1 MFFILLMVELHII
14 LGIFLV
20 SILSFFDFIV
30 FNEEILLALCF
41 LSFLFY
47 CFNTLSESVFSSF
60 ESRALKFEQDLL
72 LSFNVSK
79 LSLITEFNSY
89 LKLRSFIVQFIILMA
104 SLLKFLDQCS
114 IVLAYKPSWVYYQA
128 CLLKFNELALF
139 NSNFINAFRKACV
152 VQLLYSL
159 ILKKSANDLTLIY
172 SKGISKK
179 FNELKLLSI

>member
-1 MFFILLMVELHII
+1 MFVVFFILLMVELHII
-14 LGIFLV
+14 LAIFLV

-114 IVLAYKPSWVYYQA
+114 IVLAYKPS
-128 CLLKFNELALF
+128 
-139 NSNFINAFRKACV
+139 
-152 VQLLYSL
+152 
-159 ILKKSANDLTLIY
+159 
-172 SKGISKK
+172 
-179 FNELKLLSI
+179 

>member
-14 LGIFLV
+14 LAIFLV

-104 SLLKFLDQCS
+104 SLLKFLDQSGAKKCKSCS
-114 IVLAYKPSWVYYQA
+114 FTASSQTCRVFADRFASAI
-128 CLLKFNELALF
+128 LL
-139 NSNFINAFRKACV
+139 R
-152 VQLLYSL
+152 
-159 ILKKSANDLTLIY
+159 
-172 SKGISKK
+172 
-179 FNELKLLSI
+179 

>member
-1 MFFILLMVELHII
+1 VFFILLMVELHII

-114 IVLAYKPSWVYYQA
+114 IVLAYKPS
-128 CLLKFNELALF
+128 
-139 NSNFINAFRKACV
+139 
-152 VQLLYSL
+152 
-159 ILKKSANDLTLIY
+159 
-172 SKGISKK
+172 
-179 FNELKLLSI
+179 